1 VVIIAVVSQKGGTGK
16 TTVATNLAACY
27 AAQGR
32 EVMLVDADPQHS
44 ALDWKA
50 DRPPTL
56 PVIHALHL
64 PEKNLF
70 QEVQHLRQKYAL
82 VIIDGGGR
90 ITATARA
97 AVAAADFLI
106 IPTLPSKFDLLS
118 TESFIQTVIH
128 EVQTYKP
135 MVAGG
140 IVLNQLQAGT
150 AIGKA
155 ASEYL
160 ATLAYPV
167 FTTHLHLYVAYREAA
182 ATGQSVAEY
191 DQHSKAAV
199 EFAALFAELLEGT
212 PDA

>member
-1 VVIIAVVSQKGGTGK
+1 MIIAVVSQKGGTGK

-50 DRPPTL
+50 DRPSML
-56 PVIHALHL
+56 PPVHALHL

-70 QEVQHLRQKYAL
+70 QEVQHLRQKYDL
-82 VIIDGGGR
+82 ILIDGGGR

-106 IPTLPSKFDLLS
+106 LPTLPSKFDLLS
-118 TESFIQTVIH
+118 TEDFIQTVIH

-135 MVAGG
+135 VVAGG

-150 AIGKA
+150 AIAKA
-155 ASEYL
+155 ASEHL
-160 ATLAYPV
+160 ETLGYPV
-167 FTTHLHLYVAYREAA
+167 FTTYLHLYVAYREAA
-182 ATGQSVAEY
+182 ATGQSVLEY
-191 DQHSKAAV
+191 DRHSKAAA
-199 EFAALFAELLEGT
+199 EFAAFFAEVLEVT
-212 PDA
+212 QDA

>member
-1 VVIIAVVSQKGGTGK
+1 MIIAVVSQKGGTGK
-16 TTVATNLAACY
+16 TTVVTNLAACY

-50 DRPPTL
+50 DRPPAL
-56 PVIHALHL
+56 PQVHALQL

-70 QEVQHLRQKYAL
+70 QAVQHLRQQYDL
-82 VIIDGGGR
+82 MLIDGGGR

-106 IPTLPSKFDLLS
+106 LPTLPSKFDLLS
-118 TESFIQTVIH
+118 TEDFIQTVIH

-135 MVAGG
+135 VVAGG

-155 ASEYL
+155 AREHL
-160 ATLAYPV
+160 ETLGYPV

-182 ATGQSVAEY
+182 ATGQSVVEY
-191 DQHSKAAV
+191 DRHSKAAA
-199 EFAALFAELLEGT
+199 EFAAFFAEVLEVT
-212 PDA
+212 QDA

>member
-1 VVIIAVVSQKGGTGK
+1 MIIAVVSQKGGTGK
-16 TTVATNLAACY
+16 TTIATNLAACY

-56 PVIHALHL
+56 PPVHALHL

-82 VIIDGGGR
+82 ILIDGGGR

-106 IPTLPSKFDLLS
+106 LPTSPVSSTSSPPRTSSRPSCKRCRRINPWS
-118 TESFIQTVIH
+118 R
-128 EVQTYKP
+128 
-135 MVAGG
+135 
-140 IVLNQLQAGT
+140 
-150 AIGKA
+150 A
-155 ASEYL
+155 ASC
-160 ATLAYPV
+160 
-167 FTTHLHLYVAYREAA
+167 
-182 ATGQSVAEY
+182 
-191 DQHSKAAV
+191 
-199 EFAALFAELLEGT
+199 
-212 PDA
+212 

>member
-1 VVIIAVVSQKGGTGK
+1 MIIAVVSQKGGTGK

-32 EVMLVDADPQHS
+32 EVVLIDADPQHS
-44 ALDWKA
+44 AFDWKA
-50 DRPPTL
+50 DRPPAL
-56 PVIHALHL
+56 PPIHALQL

-70 QEVQHLRQKYAL
+70 QEVQHLHQKYAL
-82 VIIDGGGR
+82 ILIDGGGR

-118 TESFIQTVIH
+118 TDDFIQTVIH

-135 MVAGG
+135 VVAGG

-155 ASEYL
+155 ASEHL

-167 FTTHLHLYVAYREAA
+167 FTTQLHLYVAYREAA
-182 ATGQSVAEY
+182 STGQSVLEY
-191 DQHSKAAV
+191 DRQSKAAA
-199 EFAALFAELLEGT
+199 EFTAFFTELLEVI
-212 PDA
+212 PHA